1 MLSWSEFQRRAPEI
15 AEAGRKLIHQ
25 HGVGL
30 AYLAT
35 LRKDGAPRL
44 HPICPTVFEGR
55 LYALIGPS
63 HKRRDLLRDGRFAL
77 HSFPCPDVDDEFLVM
92 GRAKLVEDRARQE
105 RVRADLKSKGMT
117 STDDELLF
125 EFQIDRAMHAA
136 YNGPPGTWPPK
147 YAVWT
152 EHQAVCLG

>member
-1 MLSWSEFQRRAPEI
+1 MVSWSQFEAGAPEI
-15 AEAGRKLIHQ
+15 ADAGRKLIHQ
-25 HGVGL
+25 HGIGL

-44 HPICPTVFEGR
+44 HPICPTVFEGG

-63 HKRRDLLRDGRFAL
+63 HKRRDLLRNGRFAL
-77 HSFPCPDVDDEFLVM
+77 HSFPCPEVDDEFLVM
-92 GRAKLVEDRARQE
+92 GRARMIDDQNLRL
-105 RVRADLKSKGMT
+105 RVLADLKSKGMT
-117 STDDELLF
+117 SSEDELLF

-136 YNGPPGTWPPK
+136 YNGPHGTWPPK

-152 EHQAVCLG
+152 ER

>member
-1 MLSWSEFQRRAPEI
+1 MVSWSQFEAGARQI
-15 AEAGRKLIHQ
+15 ADAGRKLIHQ
-25 HGVGL
+25 HGIGL

-44 HPICPTVFEGR
+44 HPICPTVFEGG
-55 LYALIGPS
+55 LYALIGPT

-77 HSFPCPDVDDEFLVM
+77 HSFPCAEVDDEFLVM
-92 GRAKLVEDRARQE
+92 GRARMIDDESLRS
-105 RVRADLKSKGMT
+105 RVLADLKSKGMT
-117 STDDELLF
+117 STEDEWLF

-136 YNGPPGTWPPK
+136 YNGPHGTWPPK

-152 EHQAVCLG
+152 ER

>member
-1 MLSWSEFQRRAPEI
+1 MVPWSQFEARAPHI
-15 AEAGRKLIHQ
+15 AGAGRKLIHQ
-25 HGVGL
+25 HGIGL

-44 HPICPTVFEGR
+44 HPICPTVFEGG
-55 LYALIGPS
+55 LYALIGPT
-63 HKRRDLLRDGRFAL
+63 HKRDDLLRDGRFAL
-77 HSFPCPDVDDEFLVM
+77 HSFPGPEVDDEFLVM
-92 GRAKLVEDRARQE
+92 GRARMIDEESLRS

-117 STDDELLF
+117 STEDELLF

-136 YNGPPGTWPPK
+136 YNGPHGTWPPK

-152 EHQAVCLG
+152 ER

>member
-1 MLSWSEFQRRAPEI
+1 MVSWSQFEAGAPQI
-15 AEAGRKLIHQ
+15 ADAGRKLIHQ
-25 HGVGL
+25 HGIGL
-30 AYLAT
+30 AYLAS

-44 HPICPTVFEGR
+44 HPICPTVFEGS
-55 LYALIGPS
+55 LYALIGPT

-92 GRAKLVEDRARQE
+92 GRARMIDDESLRS
-105 RVRADLKSKGMT
+105 RVLADLKSKGMT
-117 STDDELLF
+117 STEDELLF

-136 YNGPPGTWPPK
+136 YNGPHGTWPPK

-152 EHQAVCLG
+152 ER

>member
-1 MLSWSEFQRRAPEI
+1 MVSWSQFEAAARQI
-15 AEAGRKLIHQ
+15 ADAGRKLIHQ
-25 HGVGL
+25 HGIGL

-44 HPICPTVFEGR
+44 HPICPTVFEGG
-55 LYALIGPS
+55 LYALIGPT

-77 HSFPCPDVDDEFLVM
+77 HSFPCPEVDDEFLVM
-92 GRAKLVEDRARQE
+92 GRARMIDDESLRS
-105 RVRADLKSKGMT
+105 RVLADLKSKGMT
-117 STDDELLF
+117 STEDEWLF

-136 YNGPPGTWPPK
+136 YNGPHGTWPPK

-152 EHQAVCLG
+152 ER

>member
-1 MLSWSEFQRRAPEI
+1 MVSWSQFEAGAPQI
-15 AEAGRKLIHQ
+15 ADAGRKLIHQ
-25 HGVGL
+25 HGIGL

-44 HPICPTVFEGR
+44 HPICPTVFEGG
-55 LYALIGPS
+55 LYALIGPT

-77 HSFPCPDVDDEFLVM
+77 HSFPCPEVDDEFLVM
-92 GRAKLVEDRARQE
+92 GRARMIDDESLRS
-105 RVRADLKSKGMT
+105 RVLADLKSKGMT
-117 STDDELLF
+117 STEDELLF

-136 YNGPPGTWPPK
+136 YNGPHGTWPPK

-152 EHQAVCLG
+152 ER